1 MYMYVILTLS
11 SLFAGPIGLV
21 CMLTAKA
28 CGASKVIVTGKCLH
42 PCLLEPRSQVFP
54 SLVPWPPQASPHS
67 QPSCLIPRLPLV
79 PKLSCLPRLPTSF
92 PAFLPHS
99 EAFLPHSQPLLPTP
113 GFPPQA
119 QPSHLVPKL
128 SSSFRFSLFP
138 SLPPHSHACMRVCV
152 CVYASVC
159 ACMSVCVCV
168 CVCVCISLCMR
179 ECMCMCMQQ
188 SVHV

>member
-67 QPSCLIPRLPLV
+67 QPSCLIPSLPASFPGFPSFRSFPASPGFPPHSQPSCLI
-79 PKLSCLPRLPTSF
+79 PKLSCLIPSRCFPPQASHLRPSLPTSF
-92 PAFLPHS
+92 RSFPA
-99 EAFLPHSQPLLPTP
+99 
-113 GFPPQA
+113 
-119 QPSHLVPKL
+119 
-128 SSSFRFSLFP
+128 SFRFSLFP

-168 CVCVCISLCMR
+168 CMH
-179 ECMCMCMQQ
+179 Q
-188 SVHV
+188 SVHA